1 MDSKEEAKVNAMYG
15 VVGCGVVGSAVVKG
29 LEANEHDWWGYD
41 PQVHDT
47 RYKFGSVF
55 KTQPPSLDLAETTA
69 VFLCLPTLASDLD
82 EGYNLGPLV
91 SSLNWLAQEE
101 YQGTVIVVSTIS
113 SEDFHYLLRYSSN
126 KNAAYSLF
134 VSPEFLT
141 AKSANKDFYEP
152 GRPVVYGPT
161 VTADAQ
167 PMIEEALK
175 APRSPYTDF
184 FNMTAAECCMLKT
197 WRNVALAQKLLTA
210 NMVYFDARLQGLGA
224 ECSQQL
230 VDQIFSDPRL
240 KTEEHYT
247 RVGNE
252 EQTLGFAGACLPKD
266 LEAMILRLPNNAI
279 RGYLES
285 AQHLNNMLR
294 TLVDVSTDL
303 DQTTTENKGPR

>member
-1 MDSKEEAKVNAMYG
+1 MNSKKEVKVDAMYG
-15 VVGCGVVGSAVVKG
+15 VVGCGVVGLAVVAG
-29 LEANEHDWWGYD
+29 LEKNQHDWWGYD

-55 KTQPPSLDLAETTA
+55 KTKPPSLDLAETTA

-91 SSLNWLAQEE
+91 STLNWLSQEE
-101 YQGTVIVVSTIS
+101 YPGTVVVVSTVS
-113 SEDFHYLLRYSSN
+113 SEDFQYLLRYSSD
-126 KNAAYSLF
+126 KKAAYSLF

-141 AKSANKDFYEP
+141 AKSANKDFYDP
-152 GRPVVYGPT
+152 VAPVVYGPA
-161 VTADAQ
+161 VTKAQ
-167 PMIEEALK
+167 PMVEESLK

-184 FNMTAAECCMLKT
+184 LNMTAAECCMLKT

-210 NMVYFDARLQGLGA
+210 NMIYFDARLQGLGA

-230 VDQIFSDPRL
+230 VDQVFSDPRL

-247 RVGNE
+247 RVGSE

-303 DQTTTENKGPR
+303 TTTENKGPR